1 MVSPAAL
8 NAFFEESD
16 THVETIESSLLA
28 LEKDNRNAN
37 IIDELFRAVHSLK
50 GNAGFVG
57 LLEIHDTAH
66 KMETF
71 MDDIKKSGVAVDQ
84 GHRDR
89 LFEMFDKLKLL
100 IESAGPDSQDKEED
114 KPAKKELRKSAAE
127 GREKAASASEKE
139 PKKDEKAGAKVK
151 TKKSFLT
158 FMLGREEYGLD
169 ITAVREIILKRHITR
184 VPKAKPFVAGIMNLR
199 GMVISVIDAKKKLEF
214 VSVQKDNAGNIIIV
228 EENSITTG
236 ILVDLVKDIVTFDED
251 MIVSAETA
259 LGRKAAT
266 EYLEGIG
273 KTEKSSIILLDVRTF
288 CNSEEKYF

>member
-1 MVSPAAL
+1 MVSPAAF

-50 GNAGFVG
+50 GNAGLVG

-66 KMETF
+66 KMETV

-84 GHRDR
+84 GHRDS
-89 LFEMFDKLKLL
+89 LFEMFDKLKFL
-100 IESAGPDSQDKEED
+100 IESASPGSQGKKEGQ
-114 KPAKKELRKSAAE
+114 PAKKDLRKSAAE
-127 GREKAASASEKE
+127 GGEKTASASEKK
-139 PKKDEKAGAKVK
+139 PKEGEKAKAKVK

-184 VPKAKPFVAGIMNLR
+184 VPKAKSFVAGIMNLR
-199 GMVISVIDAKKKLEF
+199 GMVIPVIDAKKKLKF
-214 VSVQKDNAGNIIIV
+214 TGVQEDNEGNIIVV
-228 EENSITTG
+228 EEYSITTG
-236 ILVDLVKDIVTFDED
+236 ILVDLVKDIVNLDED
-251 MIVSAETA
+251 MIVSPETA
-259 LGRKAAT
+259 LGKRADT
-266 EYLEGIG
+266 EYVEGIG
-273 KTEKSSIILLDVRTF
+273 KTEKTSIILLDVNTF
-288 CNSEEKYF
+288 CNSKEEYF